1 MCEPVTFSFSNLT
14 SFLFLVLKYCECFAA
29 NVKCSSSCRC
39 MGCKN
44 MGGPSAD
51 YRDHQAAMGMM
62 AAVAAHHAMQYHR
75 SQQRMGSSNPGMRQ
89 FGVVNGNNNIG
100 LPSRQLQMQAD
111 VSRSS
116 SASNDPWMAAQSL
129 TYLKR
134 GSPGNHGA
142 AAAHQSNEPYS
153 MGVSPIT
160 KFSGTVE
167 SSQENV
173 SMPSLSSSSEGTSPG
188 DCAVLTSHLKAIS
201 TPESFKGETNALLL
215 AAVAMTEFGQSPP
228 PTSSMLSTDLIRP
241 YTTSRDPESDSMENN
256 STPGTRGDIPSSKR
270 SINFDDLP
278 DGDGNDVTKKIKPAV
293 WM

>member
-1 MCEPVTFSFSNLT
+1 
-14 SFLFLVLKYCECFAA
+14 
-29 NVKCSSSCRC
+29 

-51 YRDHQAAMGMM
+51 FRDHQAAMGMM

-75 SQQRMGSSNPGMRQ
+75 SQQRMGSATPGVRQ
-89 FGVVNGNNNIG
+89 FGVVNGNNNVG
-100 LPSRQLQMQAD
+100 LPPRPPQMQSD

-134 GSPGNHGA
+134 GSPGSNGA
-142 AAAHQSNEPYS
+142 STLHQPNEPYS
-153 MGVSPIT
+153 MGASPVS
-160 KFSGTVE
+160 KFTGSMDPSHET
-167 SSQENV
+167 V

-188 DCAVLTSHLKAIS
+188 DGGVLPGHLKALS

-228 PTSSMLSTDLIRP
+228 PTSSMLSTDVIRT
-241 YTTSRDPESDSMENN
+241 YTTSKSLEQESVEDSAT
-256 STPGTRGDIPSSKR
+256 SGTRGGDIQHNPSSKR

-278 DGDGNDVTKKIKPAV
+278 GGDGKDVTKKVKPAA

>member
-1 MCEPVTFSFSNLT
+1 
-14 SFLFLVLKYCECFAA
+14 
-29 NVKCSSSCRC
+29 

-51 YRDHQAAMGMM
+51 FRDHQAAMGMM
-62 AAVAAHHAMQYHR
+62 AAVAAHHAMHYHR
-75 SQQRMGSSNPGMRQ
+75 SQQRMGSTNPGMRQ
-89 FGVVNGNNNIG
+89 FGVANGNNSIG
-100 LPSRQLQMQAD
+100 LPPRQPQVQTD
-111 VSRSS
+111 ISRSS

-129 TYLKR
+129 TFLKR
-134 GSPGNHGA
+134 GSPGNHGTGS
-142 AAAHQSNEPYS
+142 AHQSNEPYS

-160 KFSGTVE
+160 KFPGTIE
-167 SSQENV
+167 PNQENV

-188 DCAVLTSHLKAIS
+188 DGAVLTSHLKAMS

-228 PTSSMLSTDLIRP
+228 PTSSMLSPNTIRT
-241 YTTSRDPESDSMENN
+241 YATSRNVESDSVEDN
-256 STPGTRGDIPSSKR
+256 SLPVTRGGDIAHNPSSKR

-278 DGDGNDVTKKIKPAV
+278 DGNENDVAKKVKPAA